1 MASTL
6 SDIEFRLFK
15 TYIREKC
22 GIDIQD
28 DKAYLIETRLSKLL
42 VDSGMESFEALY
54 NLIMSNRDPYIAEK
68 VIDAIT
74 TNETL
79 WFRDKTPWKI
89 MEDVILPRHIE
100 ELRSGKKRKIRI
112 WSAAA
117 STGQEAYSTAI
128 CIRDYLDEH
137 GITDIRPDQ
146 FEILA
151 TDISKTVLE
160 IARRGRYDAI
170 SIARGLDPKYKEK
183 YFRKEGMVWVLDDA
197 VKNAVR
203 FEHFNLQN
211 SFLFLGKFDIIFCR
225 YVLIYFADTLK
236 EELAKKFFDSIEP
249 DGVMFIGASEL
260 HRCLDPYFE
269 MVHYANGTYYVR
281 RR

>member
-1 MASTL
+1 MTSSL
-6 SDIEFRLFK
+6 SEIEFRLFK
-15 TYIREKC
+15 TYIKEKC
-22 GIDIQD
+22 GIDIHD
-28 DKAYLIETRLSKLL
+28 DKAYLVETRLSKLL

-79 WFRDKTPWKI
+79 WFRDQTPWKI
-89 MEDVILPRHIE
+89 MEDIVLPRLIE
-100 ELRSGKKRKIRI
+100 ELRSGKKRKVRI

-128 CIRDYLDEH
+128 CIRNYLEQKR
-137 GITDIRPDQ
+137 ITDIQPEQ

-160 IARRGRYDAI
+160 IARKGRYDAI
-170 SIARGLDPKYKEK
+170 SIARGLDPKYKERF
-183 YFRKEGMVWVLDDA
+183 FRKEGMVWVLEDA
-197 VKNAVR
+197 IKNAVR

-211 SFLFLGKFDIIFCR
+211 SFMFLGKFDIIFCR
-225 YVLIYFADTLK
+225 YVLIYFADTFK
-236 EELAKKFFDSIEP
+236 QELGKKFFESVEP
-249 DGVMFIGASEL
+249 DGVMFLGASEL
-260 HRCLDPYFE
+260 HHCMDSYFE
-269 MVHYANGTYYVR
+269 MAHHANGTYYVR